1 MRARASLLLA
11 AAWLLAAVLP
21 ASAAPA
27 APAELKVK
35 LAPNL
40 VQIGMF
46 FGGTSVTLQ
55 GRVPAGCQ
63 VAVVLEGPRA
73 ESRFKIKERV
83 LGFLWMNHGHV
94 VFQQVPS
101 VYLVYASGGL
111 SPRQAD
117 RAGFGYH
124 ALRRQ
129 VRILPGGGEDPAFLW
144 SELVKLKEEQGLYH
158 WQPRGVL
165 LGPAQG
171 GRRPFHARLT
181 ISSQMPVGD
190 YQVWTLVLRGG
201 KVVARR
207 RELLHVRETG
217 ALAQLSNLARNH
229 GLLYGLLAVL
239 VAIGAGLLMDL
250 LFGTKKSVH

>member
-1 MRARASLLLA
+1 MRARVSLLLV

-27 APAELKVK
+27 APAELKAK
-35 LAPNL
+35 LVPNL
-40 VQIGMF
+40 VHIGMF
-46 FGGTSVTLQ
+46 FGGTTVTLQ
-55 GRVPAGCQ
+55 GQVPAGCQ
-63 VAVVLEGPRA
+63 VAVVLEGPRV

-83 LGFLWMNHGHV
+83 LGFLWMNHGQV
-94 VFQQVPS
+94 TFQQVPS
-101 VYLVYASGGL
+101 VYLVYASEGL
-111 SPRQAD
+111 SLPQAD

-124 ALRRQ
+124 ALQRQ
-129 VRILPGGGEDPAFLW
+129 VRILPGAGEKPAFLW
-144 SELVKLKEEQGLYH
+144 SEFVKLKEEQGLYH
-158 WQPRGVL
+158 WQPQGVRL
-165 LGPAQG
+165 EPAEQ
-171 GRRPFHARLT
+171 GRRTFRAELT

-190 YQVWTLVLRGG
+190 YQVWVLALREG
-201 KVVARR
+201 KVVARH

-217 ALAQLSNLARNH
+217 ALQQLSNLAHNH